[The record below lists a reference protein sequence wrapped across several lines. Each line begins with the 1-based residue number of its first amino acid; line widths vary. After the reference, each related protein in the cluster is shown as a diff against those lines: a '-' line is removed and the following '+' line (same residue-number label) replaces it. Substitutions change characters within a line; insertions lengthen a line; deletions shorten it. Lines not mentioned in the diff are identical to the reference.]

1 MFPATQQSGL
11 VLESQL
17 GGGSWL
23 QTIGGLL
30 VVFALLILSLKF
42 LGRFNRLRGRT
53 EAEVLNV
60 WNLGPRREI
69 QVLRLQD
76 EVHFIYRHDGAMV
89 PLKQITLA
97 EYRAQTPQTE
107 AASRGRLG
115 AATRNLWRKSALPRT
130 SCPLPGDQPLA

>member
-1 MFPATQQSGL
+1 MFAATQRAGL
-11 VLESQL
+11 VLDPQL

-42 LGRFNRLRGRT
+42 LGRFNRLRGRS

-89 PLKQITLA
+89 PLKQVTLA
-97 EYRAQTPQTE
+97 DYRARETPPETASGGRW
-107 AASRGRLG
+107 AA
-115 AATRNLWRKSALPRT
+115 AARNLRRKSALVRT
-130 SCPLPGDQPLA
+130 SVPRPGDQPLV